1 MTLSTEQYAKA
12 LYESLQETPAKDHD
26 TVIDNLV
33 KILKNN
39 NELSKFEAI
48 IAAFE
53 KIHNEKEGI
62 VEATVTTAG
71 PVKIDKNMIDGLNAL
86 AGTKVNVTQKEDD
99 KIIGG
104 VVVRV
109 GDTQLDASIKTKL
122 ENLKRTLSK

>member
-26 TVIDNLV
+26 TVIENLV

-48 IAAFE
+48 ITAFE

-71 PVKIDKNMIDGLNAL
+71 PVKIDKNMVEGLNKL

>member
-12 LYESLQETPAKDHD
+12 LYESLQETPSKDHD

-62 VEATVTTAG
+62 VEATITTAG
-71 PVKIDKNMIDGLNAL
+71 PVKIDKAMVEGLNKL
-86 AGTKVNVTQKEDD
+86 AGKKVNVTHKEDD

-122 ENLKRTLSK
+122 ENLKRTLSQ